1 MKLTKEQLDIID
13 NYLEKRNLDYLDF
26 KIEIKDHLACEIES
40 LMQYEKATFEEAFQ
54 IIQKGWQNHLAD
66 AKWSWMLNHK
76 RTFPKIVFKKIR
88 NRFILFY
95 AFIPIYILLFFIFP
109 KDIENFSNYISNNND
124 LKSSIFLMGLIIL
137 YGLVKLNILKKNKTS
152 YSGFFNKI
160 SYSSI
165 SFIALSLIIN
175 NLFFIGV
182 YFVLY
187 SFPFLIYYYFKH
199 QQFVKKYNLI

>member
-13 NYLEKRNLDYLDF
+13 SYLEKRSLDYLDF
-26 KIEIKDHLACEIES
+26 KIEIKDHLACEIEA
-40 LMQYEKATFEEAFQ
+40 LMQNENVTFEEAFQ
-54 IIQKGWQNHLAD
+54 IIQKEWHNHLAD
-66 AKWSWMLNHK
+66 AKWSWMINHK

-95 AFIPIYILLFFIFP
+95 AFIPIYILMIFIFP
-109 KDIENFSNYISNNND
+109 KDIEDFSNYISNNNG
-124 LKSSIFLMGLIIL
+124 LKSSIFLMGIIIL

-165 SFIALSLIIN
+165 SFIALSVIIN

-199 QQFVKKYNLI
+199 QQFVKKYDLI